1 MLLLQQRLHLRV
13 LYIGDA
19 HAGSE
24 SFRPGSESFRPRPPI
39 LDLDLYLLCAL
50 GVYSHAHKSRCLGSF
65 CRHGVIIII
74 NSTNTSINIIIISI
88 ITTVIIAITITI
100 TE

>member
-1 MLLLQQRLHLRV
+1 MLFPKQRLRLRV

-65 CRHGVIIII
+65 CRQGVILFLGTA
-74 NSTNTSINIIIISI
+74 SALLS
-88 ITTVIIAITITI
+88 
-100 TE
+100 